1 MELYPNTKRAI
12 GPAIENGFYY
22 DFEFECPITDD
33 DLPKIEA
40 KMRQILPTWDKFK
53 RFEVSKSDALI
64 EFGDNPY
71 KVELINAFSDT
82 NRSVIAIPH
91 RLVQEKQ
98 SSSEN
103 RSLRV
108 TRDDDSSD
116 MNSDHILTV
125 YQSGSYR
132 DLCKGGHLET
142 MKSVDPHAFKL
153 THLAGAYWRGDEKKP
168 MLTRIYGLA
177 FANKLELDQYL
188 IMLAEAEKRDHR
200 KLGVALDLFCFS
212 DLVGAGLPLW
222 TPKGTILRNLLDD
235 FVWEL
240 RQNYG
245 YEKVEIPHI
254 TKKELY
260 VRSGHWEKFG
270 DELFNIKT
278 RENHHFVMKP
288 MNCPHHTQIFKR
300 KMWSYRELPV
310 AYANTTMCYR
320 DEQTGELN
328 GLSRLRSF
336 TQDDAHVFCRAEQ
349 ASEQMS
355 NVWEIVEQFYSTFG
369 FDLAVRL
376 SFWDAKTPEKYLG
389 SAETWHKAQE
399 SIRKLAE
406 EKQSDYIIAEGEA
419 AFYGPKIDF
428 LAKDSLG
435 REWQVATIQL
445 DMNLPERFDLS
456 YVNEVG
462 KSEPVVMIHAAIMGS
477 IERFLSIL
485 IEHTAGAFPVWLA
498 PEQVII
504 LPISDKHHNYAETV
518 VGTLLSRQIRVKMDG
533 RNETLGKRIRE
544 AELQKIPY
552 ILVVGDKE
560 VLDKTVAVRH
570 YVDKDRGSIKLDQFT
585 TNLIAEIA
593 KKG

>member
-1 MELYPNTKRAI
+1 MELYPNAKRAI

-22 DFEFECPITDD
+22 DFEFDKPITDA
-33 DLPKIEA
+33 DLIKIEA
-40 KMRQILPTWDKFK
+40 KMRQILPSWDEFK
-53 RFEVSKSDALI
+53 LTELSKPDALA
-64 EFGDNPY
+64 EYPLNPY
-71 KVELINAFSDT
+71 KTELIEQFSP
-82 NRSVIAIPH
+82 NG
-91 RLVQEKQ
+91 E
-98 SSSEN
+98 
-103 RSLRV
+103 SL
-108 TRDDDSSD
+108 SF
-116 MNSDHILTV
+116 
-125 YQSGSYR
+125 YQSGHYR
-132 DLCKGGHLET
+132 DLCKGGHLES
-142 MKSVDPHAFKL
+142 MKFVDPQSFKL
-153 THLAGAYWRGDEKKP
+153 THLAGAYWRGDEKNK

-177 FANKLELDQYL
+177 FASKQDLENHLT
-188 IMLAEAEKRDHR
+188 MLTEAEKRDHR

-235 FVWEL
+235 YVWEL
-240 RQNYG
+240 RQKYG

-260 VRSGHWEKFG
+260 EVSGHWDKFRE
-270 DELFNIKT
+270 ELFKIKT
-278 RENHHFVMKP
+278 REDHYFAMKP

-328 GLSRLRSF
+328 GLSRTRAF
-336 TQDDAHVFCRAEQ
+336 TQDDAHVFCRPEQ
-349 ASEQMS
+349 VGKQMS
-355 NVWEIVEQFYSTFG
+355 NVWEIVEQFYHTFG
-369 FDLAVRL
+369 FALRVRL
-376 SFWDAKTPEKYLG
+376 SFWDAEKQENYLG
-389 SAETWHKAQE
+389 TKDIWDKAQDAIKE
-399 SIRKLAE
+399 LAE
-406 EKQSDYIIAEGEA
+406 SKKAEFTIAEGEA

-445 DMNLPERFDLS
+445 DMNLPEQFDLN
-456 YVNEVG
+456 YINESG
-462 KSEPVVMIHAAIMGS
+462 KEERVVMIHAAIMGS
-477 IERFLSIL
+477 IERFISIL

-504 LPISDKHHNYAETV
+504 LPISDKHHQYAREV
-518 VGTLLSRQIRVKMDG
+518 IQMLLSHQIRVKLDG

-552 ILVVGDKE
+552 IFVVGDKE
-560 VLDKTVAVRH
+560 ALDNTVSVRH
-570 YVDKDRGSIKLDQFT
+570 YVDKDRGSIKLEQFT
-585 TNLIAEIA
+585 IELIAEIA